1 MDKIPP
7 LNRHILKMSFK
18 KLTIFLILLS
28 IFLAV
33 AGFWYYQRNIF
44 SRGVLMLEILAPN
57 EVELLEEI
65 EYIVR
70 YKNVGNIR
78 LEEARLIFEYP
89 EYSLV
94 EGGKLRIEEELG
106 DIYPEEERT
115 ISFKAR
121 LLGKKGET
129 KTAKAWLSFRP
140 KNIQS
145 RYDSENSH
153 TITIT
158 FVPLTFE
165 IDLPSKVEPGKEFRL
180 RLNYFS
186 NVNYPLSDL
195 RAKIEYPPGF
205 EFLESTPSAI
215 GGNEWEIGLLN
226 KTEGGRIEIVGK
238 ITGEVKEEKFFR
250 ANFGSWQEGEFVL
263 LKEAIRG
270 IEITRPFLYITQQI
284 NNNPEYVVSPGDFLH
299 YEIFFKNLGERPQLN
314 LFLVVRLEG
323 DAFDFQSL
331 KTERGKFELGN
342 NSLVWDSRDVP
353 QLRFLDSQE
362 EGKVEFWIELKEQW
376 PISGQRDKNP
386 VVKNRIF
393 LGQAR
398 KEFITK
404 VNSKLEI
411 LQKGYFKDA
420 AHLFPGTS
428 EPRPEGLEVF
438 GNFGPLPPQ
447 VDQTTTY
454 TILWQAK
461 NFYNDLKN
469 VKIKATLPNWVRL
482 TGEIFPKDA
491 RLTFDSQS
499 REIIW
504 EIGDLEMGIGVLNE
518 PLTIAFQIALTPTTF
533 QKGKTSTL
541 VGPSTITGEDLWTEN
556 IIDDTAKTIDTT
568 LPDDPTVTGQEGIV
582 Q

>member
-1 MDKIPP
+1 
-7 LNRHILKMSFK
+7 MSFK

-65 EYIVR
+65 EYIVK

-78 LEEARLIFEYP
+78 LEETRLIFEYP

-94 EGGKLRIEEELG
+94 EDGKLRIEEELG
-106 DIYPEEERT
+106 DVYPGEERT

-121 LLGKKGET
+121 LLGEKGET
-129 KTAKAWLSFRP
+129 KIAKAWLSFRP
-140 KNIQS
+140 QNIQS
-145 RYDSENSH
+145 RYDSTNSH
-153 TITIT
+153 TTTIT

-165 IDLPSKVEPGKEFRL
+165 IDLPSKIESGKEFRL

-186 NVNYPLSDL
+186 NANYPLSDL
-195 RAKIEYPPGF
+195 RAKIKYPPGF

-215 GGNEWEIGLLN
+215 GDNEWEIGLLN
-226 KTEGGRIEIVGK
+226 KTEGGRIEILGK

-263 LKEAIRG
+263 LKEAIQG

-284 NNNPEYVVSPGDFLH
+284 NNNPKYVVSPGDFLH

-314 LFLVVRLEG
+314 LFLVARLEG
-323 DAFDFQSL
+323 KAFDFQSL
-331 KTERGKFELGN
+331 KTERGKFEPGD
-342 NSLVWDSRDVP
+342 NSLIWDSRDIP

-362 EGKVEFWIELKEQW
+362 EGMVEFWIELKEQW
-376 PISGQRDKNP
+376 PISSQGDKNP
-386 VVKNRIF
+386 IIKNRVF

-404 VNSKLEI
+404 VNSKLDI
-411 LQKGYFKDA
+411 LQKGYFED
-420 AHLFPGTS
+420 
-428 EPRPEGLEVF
+428 EVF
-438 GNFGPLPPQ
+438 GNSGPLPPQ

-454 TILWQAK
+454 TIFWQAK

-469 VKIKATLPNWVRL
+469 VKVKATLPNWVRL

-504 EIGDLEMGIGVLNE
+504 EIGELEMGTGVLNE
-518 PLTIAFQIALTPTTF
+518 PLTIAFQIAFTPPLPQRGRTP
-533 QKGKTSTL
+533 TL
-541 VGPSTITGEDLWTEN
+541 VGLSAITGEDLWTGN
-556 IIDDTAKTIDTT
+556 IIDNVAKSIDTT